1 MCRLAVSFWLF
12 TIPNQ
17 PVNLA
22 VHSIK
27 EYSELNSE
35 EKFWLTQQFLL
46 VDLEACVLETAW
58 CNVDEWQVLG
68 IMKDELLIG
77 RSELDT
83 ISLEHAPWWPWF
95 SVYYKPRGKRKKKKN
110 EKRGKHLTLISHLLS
125 LLTVFW
131 GSIYWGSYSVQSI
144 LLKTSRLWIYLTFW
158 HVSTFTDVMQTVLSI
173 VSSLEYWDRKC

>member
-1 MCRLAVSFWLF
+1 M
-12 TIPNQ
+12 
-17 PVNLA
+17 NLA

-27 EYSELNSE
+27 EYAELNSE

-68 IMKDELLIG
+68 ILKDELLIG

-83 ISLEHAPWWPWF
+83 ISPEHAPWWPWF
-95 SVYYKPRGKRKKKKN
+95 SVYYKPRRGGRKEKN
-110 EKRGKHLTLISHLLS
+110 EKHGKHLTLISHLLS

-131 GSIYWGSYSVQSI
+131 GSRFLFSTVNFIKNKQVVNISYLLTCLDIYRCYANSRVLYH
-144 LLKTSRLWIYLTFW
+144 LLNTEIENARRDFS
-158 HVSTFTDVMQTVLSI
+158 
-173 VSSLEYWDRKC
+173 